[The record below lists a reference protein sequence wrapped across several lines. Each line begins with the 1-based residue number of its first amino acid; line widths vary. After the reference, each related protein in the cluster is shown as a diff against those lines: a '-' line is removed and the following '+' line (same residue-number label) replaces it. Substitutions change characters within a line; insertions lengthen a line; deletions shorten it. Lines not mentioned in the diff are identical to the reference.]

1 MALLWLRFAL
11 ACYFI
16 GLIYAFFALSRTS
29 DLFSR
34 IALHAAS
41 LGMVF
46 HFVSLVE
53 LFLSGHVVWAS
64 VHNGESLLAFFSMTF
79 FMIIYAIY
87 QTTSPGVV
95 VFPIVFF
102 LTFVAAVDQQPVL
115 LTSFVQHK
123 GWLIAHIILI
133 FTGYAALVLSF
144 GASLLYLLQERRLKA
159 KKPSSLI
166 SFLPA
171 LEVIDQIGYRSLLLG
186 FPFMTL
192 GLITGSVVAMSSL
205 RAHRLCRSKDSVVD
219 PDVGCLH
226 DHGLHPLEFR
236 MAWPPCRGLG
246 DVCVRGRYRGLGR
259 QLFLDHPQV
268 CRLMRYQLIGVNH
281 KSAPLEVRERLAIPE
296 SRLPDRLPRSH
307 RASRN
312 RRGHDHFHL
321 QPRGSGYPH
330 HQRLGRSARI
340 SARSL
345 SPDSGRTRRAFV
357 RVPRERRGAAPLP
370 RSFQPGFDGG
380 RRSSDSRPGKRG
392 LRHRPRRGLGARAT
406 RSALHPRLCG
416 RQARA
421 H

>member
-34 IALHAAS
+34 VALHAAS

-53 LFLSGHVVWAS
+53 LFLSDHVVWAS

-87 QTTSPGVV
+87 HTTSPGVV

-102 LTFVAAVDQQPVL
+102 LTFVAALDEQPVL
-115 LTSFVQHK
+115 QTSFVQHK

-192 GLITGSVVAMSSL
+192 GLLTGSVLAILVYGHVNFLDPKFSL
-205 RAHRLCRSKDSVVD
+205 SVLTWAVYMLM
-219 PDVGCLH
+219 VFTRWNSG
-226 DHGLHPLEFR
+226 
-236 MAWPPCRGLG
+236 W
-246 DVCVRGRYRGLGR
+246 RGRRAA
-259 QLFLDHPQV
+259 V
-268 CRLMRYQLIGVNH
+268 
-281 KSAPLEVRERLAIPE
+281 LATFAFFAAIVAWAANYF
-296 SRLPDRLPRSH
+296 STIH
-307 RASRN
+307 RFAAS
-312 RRGHDHFHL
+312 
-321 QPRGSGYPH
+321 
-330 HQRLGRSARI
+330 
-340 SARSL
+340 
-345 SPDSGRTRRAFV
+345 
-357 RVPRERRGAAPLP
+357 
-370 RSFQPGFDGG
+370 
-380 RRSSDSRPGKRG
+380 
-392 LRHRPRRGLGARAT
+392 
-406 RSALHPRLCG
+406 
-416 RQARA
+416 
-421 H
+421 

>member
-64 VHNGESLLAFFSMTF
+64 VHNGESLLAFVS
-79 FMIIYAIY
+79 AI
-87 QTTSPGVV
+87 
-95 VFPIVFF
+95 
-102 LTFVAAVDQQPVL
+102 DEQPVL
-115 LTSFVQHK
+115 LTAFVQHK

-133 FTGYAALVLSF
+133 FTGYAALLLSF

-192 GLITGSVVAMSSL
+192 GLLT
-205 RAHRLCRSKDSVVD
+205 
-219 PDVGCLH
+219 
-226 DHGLHPLEFR
+226 
-236 MAWPPCRGLG
+236 
-246 DVCVRGRYRGLGR
+246 
-259 QLFLDHPQV
+259 
-268 CRLMRYQLIGVNH
+268 
-281 KSAPLEVRERLAIPE
+281 
-296 SRLPDRLPRSH
+296 
-307 RASRN
+307 
-312 RRGHDHFHL
+312 
-321 QPRGSGYPH
+321 
-330 HQRLGRSARI
+330 
-340 SARSL
+340 
-345 SPDSGRTRRAFV
+345 
-357 RVPRERRGAAPLP
+357 
-370 RSFQPGFDGG
+370 
-380 RRSSDSRPGKRG
+380 
-392 LRHRPRRGLGARAT
+392 
-406 RSALHPRLCG
+406 
-416 RQARA
+416 
-421 H
+421 

>member
-16 GLIYAFFALSRTS
+16 GLIYALFALTRTS

-41 LGMVF
+41 MGMVF
-46 HFVSLVE
+46 HFVSLIE
-53 LFLSGHVVWAS
+53 LFLSGQVVWAS

-87 QTTSPGVV
+87 KTTSPGVV

-102 LTFVAAVDQQPVL
+102 LTLVAAIDEQPVL

-159 KKPSSLI
+159 KKASSLI

-192 GLITGSVVAMSSL
+192 GLLTGSVVAISTYGHL
-205 RAHRLCRSKDSVVD
+205 DFLDPKILLSVLMWAVYM
-219 PDVGCLH
+219 VMVFTRWNSG
-226 DHGLHPLEFR
+226 
-236 MAWPPCRGLG
+236 W
-246 DVCVRGRYRGLGR
+246 RGRRAA
-259 QLFLDHPQV
+259 FL
-268 CRLMRYQLIGVNH
+268 
-281 KSAPLEVRERLAIPE
+281 AT
-296 SRLPDRLPRSH
+296 
-307 RASRN
+307 
-312 RRGHDHFHL
+312 F
-321 QPRGSGYPH
+321 
-330 HQRLGRSARI
+330 
-340 SARSL
+340 
-345 SPDSGRTRRAFV
+345 AFV
-357 RVPRERRGAAPLP
+357 AALAAWAANYF
-370 RSFQPGFDGG
+370 STI
-380 RRSSDSRPGKRG
+380 
-392 LRHRPRRGLGARAT
+392 HRFAA
-406 RSALHPRLCG
+406 S
-416 RQARA
+416 
-421 H
+421 